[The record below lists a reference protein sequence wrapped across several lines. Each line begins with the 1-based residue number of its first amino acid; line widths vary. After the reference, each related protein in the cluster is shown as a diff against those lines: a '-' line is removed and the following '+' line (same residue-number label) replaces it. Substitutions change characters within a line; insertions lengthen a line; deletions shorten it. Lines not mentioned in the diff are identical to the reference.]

1 MSMEIDSE
9 PTQPLRSD
17 LPAMFRP
24 PVNRAMRVLDRS
36 FFKKTVP
43 ISAAAI
49 FKTSDIANVRKELT
63 KSRDMLVLPRL
74 GSIREIKI
82 NDLVHKCLLLREDI
96 KHDDTATWS
105 PTVSELVQKGMVGVK
120 PYDLTLDYDYWTYA
134 DIMSCILPEDM
145 LDEIPQ
151 GFTQVGHVSH
161 LNLREQYLPYKH
173 LLAQVLLDKNPNI
186 STVIR
191 KTEDVGSHS
200 EFRTFPFELLAGENN
215 LNVVQ
220 HEQHCEF
227 RFDYSRVYWNSRL
240 ETEHRRLVDKFR
252 PGEMVCDV
260 MAGVG
265 PFAVP
270 AGRKKIFVWANDLN
284 PHGYDV
290 MLDAIKR
297 NKADKFVTPFNK
309 DGREFIRWSA
319 KALLD
324 SPHTVTIE
332 PKVRRSKK
340 AAAEEKGE
348 ALPAPEVFH
357 RPNVF
362 HHYVMNLP
370 GNAIEFLDAFVGVY
384 AGKESLFAPHTSQ
397 PLPKV
402 HVYCFSGHSAD
413 EHDDHVDICQRI
425 SERIGHTI
433 TTEDRVGGSGNQEI
447 DLAIHNVRLV
457 SPNKQMFCA
466 SFRLPKEVAFRQ
478 I

>member
-1 MSMEIDSE
+1 MDIDSA

-36 FFKKTVP
+36 FFNKTVP
-43 ISAAAI
+43 VSAAAI
-49 FKTSDIANVRKELT
+49 FKISDISNVRKELT
-63 KSRDMLVLPRL
+63 KSRDLLQLPRL
-74 GSIREIKI
+74 GCIREIKVD
-82 NDLVHKCLLLREDI
+82 DLMHKCLLLKEEV
-96 KHDDTATWS
+96 KHDDAATWS
-105 PTVSELVQKGMVGVK
+105 PTISELVQKGVVGVK

-173 LLAQVLLDKNPNI
+173 LIAQVLMDKNPNV

-200 EFRTFPFELLAGENN
+200 EFRTFPFELLAGKND
-215 LNVVQ
+215 LNVIQ
-220 HEQHCEF
+220 HEQNCEF

-284 PHGYDV
+284 PHGYEV
-290 MLDAIKR
+290 MLDAIQR

-319 KALLD
+319 HALLE
-324 SPHTVTIE
+324 SPHTVTVE
-332 PKVRRSKK
+332 PKIRRSKK
-340 AAAEEKGE
+340 AAAEEKGQQ
-348 ALPAPEVFH
+348 LPQPEVFH

-397 PLPKV
+397 PLPMV
-402 HVYCFSGHSAD
+402 HVYCFSGHSED
-413 EHDDHVDICQRI
+413 EHDDHVDVCQRI

-447 DLAIHNVRLV
+447 ELAIHNVRLV